1 MRNLRS
7 RGVAIPV
14 AIIVVLLAAAAVAA
28 GSGILGRGV
37 SSPPAPSRP
46 PSSQPSS
53 GPVTPPGSPVP
64 PSPSAPAKPTD
75 PTPTPVP
82 PANDDDASDGVD
94 IVDLVNLPGVDSE
107 VVVWDETDSLVDA
120 VSGSPLPVAGLPVQ
134 ADGIRVE
141 ATGSPDTIRVRWAE
155 LPVDGRARLAI
166 RSAAD
171 GTYQLT
177 LFRNIP
183 AGPNDGVVSERIL
196 LLTFHTAVPV
206 ADVAAKVVVGL
217 LPSASL
223 DFESFGLASSDGTG
237 LTVAVWDETE
247 GLSAARIASMDRK
260 ATVGARQVRVV
271 NVDSDTL
278 RVTWADPR
286 MAGSAR
292 ISIRTT
298 PDGTYVLRIVRDRLP
313 GPSQPVALD
322 RVVDLDFLV
331 AVDAKNVR
339 VELVDNLTAGG

>member
-1 MRNLRS
+1 MRTLRS
-7 RGVAIPV
+7 RGFALPA

-37 SSPPAPSRP
+37 SSPPAASRP
-46 PSSQPSS
+46 PSAQPSS
-53 GPVTPPGSPVP
+53 RPVTPSGSPAL
-64 PSPSAPAKPTD
+64 PSPSAPVTPAD
-75 PTPTPVP
+75 PTPTPVA

-94 IVDLVNLPGVDSE
+94 TVHLVNLPGVDST

-120 VSGSPLPVAGLPVQ
+120 VSGRPLPVAGLPVQ

-141 ATGSPDTIRVRWAE
+141 ATDSPDTIRVRWAE
-155 LPVDGRARLAI
+155 LALDGRARLAI
-166 RSAAD
+166 RMAD
-171 GTYQLT
+171 GAYRLT
-177 LFRNIP
+177 LFRNVP
-183 AGPNDGVVSERIL
+183 ASANDGVVSERIL
-196 LLTFHTAVPV
+196 LLTFHTAVPL
-206 ADVAAKVVVGL
+206 ADVTAEVQLGL
-217 LPSASL
+217 IPSASL